1 MNMKLSYRDKVVFI
15 VVIVIII
22 LVAGFMLFVK
32 PKFEEIDVAK
42 YDLEAVQSRKDEID
56 AKIATLPDIVDNIK
70 EIAKDVGE
78 KQVIFLDEMDPY
90 LNEIYIREALSS
102 YNLEYTTIGTSYT
115 VASTI
120 NRYTVSPAHIL
131 TYGNKMNA
139 DLYHELPEIYY
150 DRYNNVA
157 AATYP
162 NTILGV
168 TTMNLAFKSDADF
181 RTAYNVIDRLATD
194 EKAIVLNTIANDL
207 NDANVAQDRDIVVT
221 LTMYSILPLNVDRI
235 LEEETGEVKPLE
247 TPAE

>member
-56 AKIATLPDIVDNIK
+56 AKIATLPDIIDNIK

-78 KQVIFLDEMDPY
+78 KQEIFLDEQDPY
-90 LNEIYIREALSS
+90 LNETYVRDALSNQ
-102 YNLEYTTIGTSYT
+102 NLEYLVMTTAYT
-115 VASTI
+115 TASTI
-120 NRYTVSPAHIL
+120 NRYTVNPAHIL
-131 TYGNKMNA
+131 TYTNKMET

-150 DRYNNVA
+150 DRFNDVPPE
-157 AATYP
+157 TYP

-168 TTMNLAFKSDADF
+168 TNMTFAFKSDADF

-194 EKAIVLNTIANDL
+194 EKTIVLNTISCDL
-207 NDANVAQDRDIVVT
+207 KNEVAEDREVSIA